1 VGLSSGFL
9 FQITNYTG
17 PKMATTEYLDDERKK
32 LWEAVTRIEKDLKN
46 KSSDQENEARQDS
59 RKISEFRNKSQKSKE
74 IIDGALNDS
83 HKALEEINL
92 TIQEIEIKSESV
104 KKTYNEASN
113 ISAKLTILG
122 EKIQNIELLFSD
134 KESLNEKINAL
145 EEMYKSGSETASKIT
160 ATYNNLLKRKK
171 EIDDLY
177 FEIIGFED
185 ENEETGEVTKE
196 KGIKDQLEQTYDQIK
211 NEIEALKQDLLLFK
225 KSEKENYK
233 NDLSK
238 NKEMLN
244 ERMETLEN
252 EYNET
257 SQKIRALLP
266 DALTAGLSH
275 AFSEKRKEEILDGKK
290 LNTYFFL
297 AILGLVLISLIP
309 FIINMYML
317 REGKTLESIISDA
330 PRIVLAIL
338 PLYIPFLWLA
348 YFSNKR
354 INLSKRLVEEYTH
367 KEVLSKTFEGLSKQI
382 ESIEDED
389 MSEELRIKLLYNILD
404 VSSENP
410 GKLISD
416 YNKADHPVM
425 DVLEK
430 SFKLSNAVDSLKKI
444 PGMKKV
450 AKILDER
457 TASMLD
463 AQANKIEA
471 AIDSVTDQK

>member
-1 VGLSSGFL
+1 
-9 FQITNYTG
+9 
-17 PKMATTEYLDDERKK
+17 MATIEYLDDERKK
-32 LWEAVTRIEKDLKN
+32 LWEAIIRLEKDLKN
-46 KSSDQENEARQDS
+46 KSSHHEHEARQDS

-74 IIDGALNDS
+74 TIDAALNDA
-83 HKALEEINL
+83 HKALEDIRL
-92 TIQEIEIKSESV
+92 TTQEIQTKSEIIQRS
-104 KKTYNEASN
+104 YDEAN
-113 ISAKLTILG
+113 AISEKLTILG
-122 EKIQNIELLFSD
+122 EKIQSIELLFSD
-134 KESLNEKINAL
+134 KESLNEKIDTL
-145 EEMYKSGSETASKIT
+145 EEIHKSGSETASKIT

-177 FEIIGFED
+177 YEIIGFED
-185 ENEETGEVTKE
+185 ENEETGEITKE

-211 NEIEALKQDLLLFK
+211 NELESIKQNLILFRN
-225 KSEKENYK
+225 SEKENYK
-233 NDLSK
+233 NELSE
-238 NKEMLN
+238 NRNMLN
-244 ERMETLEN
+244 ERMAILED
-252 EYNET
+252 EYTET
-257 SQKIRALLP
+257 SKKIRALLP

-275 AFSEKRKEEILDGKK
+275 AFSEKRKEEIIDGKK

-297 AILGLVLISLIP
+297 AILGLVLVSIIP
-309 FIINMYML
+309 FIVNMYML
-317 REGKTLESIISDA
+317 KEGKTLELIISYA

-382 ESIEDED
+382 ENIEDED

-430 SFKLSNAVDSLKKI
+430 SFKLSNAIDSLKKI

-450 AKILDER
+450 ARILDER
-457 TASMLD
+457 TTSMLD
-463 AQANKIEA
+463 TKTNKIEA
-471 AIDSVTDQK
+471 AIISATDQKQ